1 MSLGKRKGGGFS
13 RGRAGSMGKPPIPKA
28 SKVSAGT
35 AETARRATMRARV
48 MQLARRGEL
57 EAGKSRPAPG
67 TPPPAIPRS
76 LQGNPAAQ
84 QQHSMATR
92 EAARAADWERRYQ
105 LKLKQVQ
112 GKDKAKQIARAK
124 AIRKKTG
131 R

>member
-1 MSLGKRKGGGFS
+1 MGLGKRKGGGFS

-57 EAGKSRPAPG
+57 DAGKSRPAPG

-92 EAARAADWERRYQ
+92 EA
-105 LKLKQVQ
+105 KN
-112 GKDKAKQIARAK
+112 KAKQIARIK